1 MHRHTNMIQLLHK
14 GSDARP
20 PPSQFLKGYW
30 QVKSLKKTDQPSV
43 RSTVFDQNTR
53 HGVNPAWHPRRIQFH
68 QSVVTTWEEK
78 WKQTWQHWEQ
88 LVCFIR
94 LFPIPIQV
102 CLFFIL
108 LSYSLLHLFKHH
120 FFCFSISYSYQSLSY
135 CYSSNTY
142 WCFSIFYSYLNI
154 SSYGVIT
161 TFTYFLIELSLHC
174 CILSPAQT

>member
-1 MHRHTNMIQLLHK
+1 MHTHTNRLLLNHI

-20 PPSQFLKGYW
+20 PPSQSLKGYW

-78 WKQTWQHWEQ
+78 WKQTWQQWEQ
-88 LVCFIR
+88 LVCFLR

-102 CLFFIL
+102 CLFSFFF
-108 LSYSLLHLFKHH
+108 LFLCYTYTSNT
-120 FFCFSISYSYQSLSY
+120 FFCFSISYSNKSLSY
-135 CYSSNTY
+135 CYSSNIISVST
-142 WCFSIFYSYLNI
+142 FSIPI
-154 SSYGVIT
+154 
-161 TFTYFLIELSLHC
+161 
-174 CILSPAQT
+174 